1 MEIRSQKRSHGSPG
15 SAAYA
20 LLAQPRWETELTQ
33 IFFYHNAAD
42 RITAAAALIGKAFVQ
57 KKALL
62 VYAPDAEVASTLDR
76 QLWIQPPTGFIPHV
90 GADSPLAAETPVLIA
105 SQLESLPQNERLFNL
120 SAEIPP
126 GFSRFTSVIEVVG
139 RNADELLRRV
149 QACQFVASSNGE
161 VCPAR
166 WQPGAQTLKPGPDL
180 VGRL

>member
-1 MEIRSQKRSHGSPG
+1 M
-15 SAAYA
+15 
-20 LLAQPRWETELTQ
+20 TQ

-139 RNADELLRRV
+139 RNADERLAGRER
-149 QACQFVASSNGE
+149 AKFYKDRGYE
-161 VCPAR
+161 I
-166 WQPGAQTLKPGPDL
+166 KFFDL
-180 VGRL
+180 AEKH